1 MNINLVSS
9 LLTLNKY
16 LSVGLFL
23 GKGMFKDH
31 TKDANE
37 RFSDFI
43 IGFLLLTLSKVNNK
57 DTRLT
62 SHSLDV
68 LLVFLLLTLNRC
80 MLRVGLILT
89 TAENHPFH

>member
-37 RFSDFI
+37 RV
-43 IGFLLLTLSKVNNK
+43 L
-57 DTRLT
+57 RLYYW
-62 SHSLDV
+62 V
-68 LLVFLLLTLNRC
+68 LITDPVQSQQ
-80 MLRVGLILT
+80 
-89 TAENHPFH
+89 